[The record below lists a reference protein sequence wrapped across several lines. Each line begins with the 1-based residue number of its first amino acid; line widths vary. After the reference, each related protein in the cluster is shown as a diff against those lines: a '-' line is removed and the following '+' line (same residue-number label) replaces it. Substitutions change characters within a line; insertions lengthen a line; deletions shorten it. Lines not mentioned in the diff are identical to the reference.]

1 MENASACVII
11 RVSEWDTNDAIPTN
25 VIHMDNKIRCCDILY
40 VRGCMMDVCVY
51 GFVIYNVSM

>member
-1 MENASACVII
+1 MENASAYVII

-40 VRGCMMDVCVY
+40 VRGCMMGLCVCMDLY
-51 GFVIYNVSM
+51 IL